1 MALTTIAIA
10 GLGVLFGKLQQGI
23 VENQQILQL
32 AQMRADAEELYGSKL
47 AAIPAATDR
56 TGGFSRDDGATAK
69 QVRLEPCLV
78 FSATLFLFFIFIL
91 AAFHYSLLLL
101 TIHTGL
107 RGLAHRD
114 GGGLLLPPAAQH
126 SEACCGRMLKK
137 QAGKAHRKVSEN
149 IRALVLDPFSTWCED
164 HADRVNHSHD
174 ELLVL
179 IKAHD
184 KQHEVVK
191 KLRSHYFNKCRL
203 VDDMEEE
210 TKFIAV
216 PPVDSPSSASP
227 AALTPVIKLVSD
239 KDRDAEIND
248 DDYEPL
254 EIGDDFMQPTHIKQK
269 LADMLEEIP
278 LGEVKVAIL
287 GTYQNVATGDVLVQ
301 WIVKNWGASSV
312 SYAERI
318 GQDLVLNGFL
328 RLVGAV
334 GNTFSNNIKM
344 HYQFRP
350 KAFQWAGVSPK
361 PSNSLLRRQT
371 TIQING
377 DGPDSPAGAAN
388 SPTIGIIG
396 GLFSNQHPGETS
408 NDRIRREA
416 KEADARYKTAVRQ
429 MDLLRCQLEEAVMEH
444 LRFME
449 KCETDRVKAIK
460 SVILDFSG
468 AVSNIVP
475 SLQKAMDQIEM
486 LQESVL
492 PATDLRYLIENY
504 RTGSYV
510 PKVITYESYY
520 NSPDGELS
528 CLVLSSGWD

>member
-1 MALTTIAIA
+1 
-10 GLGVLFGKLQQGI
+10 
-23 VENQQILQL
+23 
-32 AQMRADAEELYGSKL
+32 
-47 AAIPAATDR
+47 
-56 TGGFSRDDGATAK
+56 
-69 QVRLEPCLV
+69 
-78 FSATLFLFFIFIL
+78 
-91 AAFHYSLLLL
+91 
-101 TIHTGL
+101 
-107 RGLAHRD
+107 
-114 GGGLLLPPAAQH
+114 
-126 SEACCGRMLKK
+126 MLKE

-179 IKAHD
+179 IKSHD

-203 VDDMEEE
+203 VEDMEEE

-216 PPVDSPSSASP
+216 PPVDSPSSASSAKP
-227 AALTPVIKLVSD
+227 PPVIKLVSD
-239 KDRDAEIND
+239 KDRDTNIND
-248 DDYEPL
+248 DDYEPV
-254 EIGDDFMQPTHIKQK
+254 EIGDDFMQPTHVKQK

-287 GTYQNVATGDVLVQ
+287 GTYQNVVTGDVLVQ

-328 RLVGAV
+328 RLVGTV
-334 GNTFSNNIKM
+334 GNTFSNNAKL

-361 PSNSLLRRQT
+361 PANSLLRRKS
-371 TIQING
+371 TIQMNG
-377 DGPDSPAGAAN
+377 DGPASPAGN
-388 SPTIGIIG
+388 SPTVGIIG

-408 NDRIRREA
+408 NDKVRREA
-416 KEADARYKTAVRQ
+416 READTRYKTAVRH

-444 LRFME
+444 LKFME

-460 SVILDFSG
+460 AVVLDFSG

-510 PKVITYESYY
+510 PRVITYQSYY
-520 NSPDGELS
+520 HSPDGEFLCLS
-528 CLVLSSGWD
+528 ARLSRWD